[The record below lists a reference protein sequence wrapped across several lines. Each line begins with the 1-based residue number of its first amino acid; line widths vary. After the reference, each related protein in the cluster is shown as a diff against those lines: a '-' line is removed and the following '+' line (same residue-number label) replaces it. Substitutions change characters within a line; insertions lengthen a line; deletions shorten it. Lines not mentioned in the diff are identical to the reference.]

1 MNRPIELTQDEC
13 RELLGAG
20 QVGRVAVA
28 TPNGPRIVPVNYA
41 VDGDALVFRT
51 APYSELGTYGLNAD
65 IAFEVDQLDYEEH
78 QGWSVVAVG
87 RATPV
92 DDPADVAEIRSSWDP
107 NPWVGGR
114 RNLYLR
120 LVWRD
125 LTGRRIVHAEH

>member
-1 MNRPIELTQDEC
+1 
-13 RELLGAG
+13 
-20 QVGRVAVA
+20 
-28 TPNGPRIVPVNYA
+28 VNYA